1 MKTSIDKIIY
11 IKLNERIENYNNT
24 QFSPAVE
31 YELLLQKEE
40 QTNREHISIEHQF
53 KLECEKYIQEIDS
66 LESEKTILLWQIVS
80 NIIIK
85 QFFIMNRNI

>member
-1 MKTSIDKIIY
+1 MKTSIDKIIN